1 MFYPRHIFSQIREH
15 LEKPEVTVITG
26 MRRTGKTAILNELY
40 LQVPDNKVFLDLENR
55 ANHEPFLLTDYDLVW
70 ERLQNAYGL
79 LSKSKSYI
87 FLDEIQNLP
96 ILPKVLKYLS
106 DHYPIKFVVSGSSS
120 FYLKN
125 LFSESLS
132 GRKQI
137 FELFPV
143 TFEEFLVFKGKR
155 KALLPLAK
163 FDPFELS
170 KSESDREIYGPYF
183 EEYLKFGGFPGVVLR
198 SNEEEKLTALKD
210 ILYSYLDEDVQRLAD
225 FSKMEALEKLARL
238 LPARIGQKIEVA
250 RISAETGLARQTVG
264 EYLEFLEKT
273 YFISRIGPFTASVG
287 REISKT
293 KKLYFCD
300 SGLAN
305 LISPVSEGQALEN
318 AIYNAFRVKSKFE
331 RAFGQICYFQKSGGP
346 EIDFVLDGKSAV
358 EVKVAASNFD
368 VRGLRR
374 EAEKL
379 KIKKTLVVCKNS
391 TPAKNVV
398 YAVQI

>member
-1 MFYPRHIFSQIREH
+1 MFYPRHIFPQIKDH

-40 LQVPDNKVFLDLENR
+40 LQVPTNKMFLDLENR

-70 ERLQNAYGL
+70 ERLQNVYGL
-79 LSKSKSYI
+79 TAAKKSYI

-155 KALLPLAK
+155 KGFLSLAK

-238 LPARIGQKIEVA
+238 LPSRIGQKIEVA

-287 REISKT
+287 REISKA

-318 AIYNAFRVKSKFE
+318 AIYNAFRVKSKFD

-358 EVKVAASNFD
+358 EVKVTASNFD

-374 EAEKL
+374 AAEKL
-379 KIKKTLVVCKNS
+379 KIKKTVVVCKNS
-391 TPAKNVV
+391 TPAKNLV